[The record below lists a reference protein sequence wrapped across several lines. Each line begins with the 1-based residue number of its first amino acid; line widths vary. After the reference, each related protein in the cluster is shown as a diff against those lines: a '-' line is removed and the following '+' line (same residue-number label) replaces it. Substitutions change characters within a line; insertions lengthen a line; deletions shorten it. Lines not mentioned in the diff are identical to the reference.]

1 MKILK
6 TKKKFFGNLDAPL
19 FTEEELNELAEMFPS
34 IEREVIKQVLE
45 AKGGVKEA
53 AVTALLDISG

>member
-1 MKILK
+1 
-6 TKKKFFGNLDAPL
+6 
-19 FTEEELNELAEMFPS
+19 MFPT

-53 AVTALLDISG
+53 AVTALLDICG